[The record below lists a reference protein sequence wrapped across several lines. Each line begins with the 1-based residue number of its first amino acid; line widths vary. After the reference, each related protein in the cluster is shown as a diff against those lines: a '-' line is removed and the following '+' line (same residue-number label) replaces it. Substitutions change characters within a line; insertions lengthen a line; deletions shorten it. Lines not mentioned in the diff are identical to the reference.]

1 MIFQELRPFNKE
13 IPKSEIGIEIS
24 KLPINPS
31 IDIIITKT
39 ANSILNNFIVWK
51 KRDLNYHN
59 KFNKFI
65 HRAIFSW

>member
-1 MIFQELRPFNKE
+1 MKIKRLLLYLYYFYDFSKELRPFNKE

-39 ANSILNNFIVWK
+39 ANSILNNFIV
-51 KRDLNYHN
+51 
-59 KFNKFI
+59 
-65 HRAIFSW
+65 